1 MANQSAINN
10 YMHLPKMK
18 DSRMAQ
24 PIANFCND
32 QTIEHLTHHYGAN
45 LEALGT
51 QRFLL
56 ISMLATDGMEDGC
69 YSAANAVGE
78 IANMLQ
84 YLDSPARAGLIAG
97 ICEGIR
103 IDDVLLRAVG

>member
-1 MANQSAINN
+1 
-10 YMHLPKMK
+10 MHLPKMK

-51 QRFLL
+51 QR
-56 ISMLATDGMEDGC
+56 
-69 YSAANAVGE
+69 
-78 IANMLQ
+78 Q
-84 YLDSPARAGLIAG
+84 Y
-97 ICEGIR
+97 GIR
-103 IDDVLLRAVG
+103 KGGIEYAESVQTNSASPSYV